1 MNSKNIKKHLN
12 AKLKDWVS
20 SIDDEAVRRVIEE
33 NTIITGGA
41 LVSLLQ
47 GEPVHDYD
55 VYFRTK
61 DAVIT
66 VAKYYVD
73 KWNGNH
79 DRKVSL
85 LWGKHWKVQPVWMK
99 AELGCLPGLQE
110 SRKKILNNPIL

>member
-1 MNSKNIKKHLN
+1 MNLKNIKKHLN

-47 GEPVHDYD
+47 GQPVHDYD

-79 DRKVSL
+79 DRKVI
-85 LWGKHWKVQPVWMK
+85 GKCNRYGGRQSEGVCQVFRNR
-99 AELGCLPGLQE
+99 G
-110 SRKKILNNPIL
+110 RRY